1 MRIILGYGND
11 LRGEDAFGVD
21 VIKLLKEHHLKDT
34 ILMDLY
40 QLTPELCLELQ
51 DAKEIIFI
59 DAGFSSC
66 DQYSLACN
74 LQGEGET
81 KLSHHISPKVI
92 ISLLNNVYEKYPKYE
107 IYSMLTDEFDK
118 IDDEKKYKSCVE
130 KIKDELIKDCIL

>member
-34 ILMDLY
+34 ILIDLY

-59 DAGFSSC
+59 DAGYSEKY
-66 DQYSLACN
+66 QYSLACN

-81 KLSHHISPKVI
+81 NLSHHISPKVI
-92 ISLLNNVYEKYPKYE
+92 ISLLSNVYNKHPKYE
-107 IYSMLTDEFDK
+107 IYSMLTNQFDMIEDNKEYKNCIEKTCEF
-118 IDDEKKYKSCVE
+118 
-130 KIKDELIKDCIL
+130 LIKRN

>member
-1 MRIILGYGND
+1 MRIIIGYGND

-21 VIKLLKEHHLKDT
+21 VIKLLKKHHLKDT
-34 ILMDLY
+34 ILIDLY

-59 DAGFSSC
+59 DAGYSQK

-92 ISLLNNVYEKYPKYE
+92 ISLLNNVYKKYPKYE
-107 IYSMLTDEFDK
+107 IYSMLTDEFDM
-118 IDDEKKYKSCVE
+118 IADEKMYSVCVE
-130 KIKDELIKDCIL
+130 KIKEELVKKYKM